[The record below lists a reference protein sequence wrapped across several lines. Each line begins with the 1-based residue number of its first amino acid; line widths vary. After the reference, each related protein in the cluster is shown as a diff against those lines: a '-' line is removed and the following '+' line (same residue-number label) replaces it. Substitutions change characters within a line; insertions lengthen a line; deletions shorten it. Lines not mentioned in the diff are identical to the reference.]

1 MSSYDSLKFGGRGL
15 DNDESPF
22 VKTGLIFPWTTATAP
37 SGYLLCSGAVV
48 SRTTYAD
55 LFAVIGT
62 TFGSGDGSSTFGI
75 PDLRGKQIVFDDA
88 GSTYTFAA
96 NAGNV
101 SNNVQPNITK
111 GGNINVSVNGN
122 TGNFSLGNSHLPSHT
137 HAIMGNS
144 LDVENNNSVS
154 GSNSFS
160 RNSVFHRAII
170 DQSDGVSN
178 DETHNIMA
186 ANPSGGTSSNS
197 GAGSVNLAT
206 TSNAFNGNAN
216 AGAGHAHSIGVNG
229 SANYASFTLNASSES
244 VNTLFSSVVLNAI
257 IKT

>member
-1 MSSYDSLKFGGRGL
+1 MSSYDALKFGGRGL

-62 TFGSGDGSSTFGI
+62 TFGSGDGSTTFGI

-137 HAIMGNS
+137 HAILGNIVNYDS
-144 LDVENNNSVS
+144 SGGNNTNSGSFTSRNQVLHQKVNDTESDFPQDGHLLRRVSSNTLNTNNS
-154 GSNSFS
+154 
-160 RNSVFHRAII
+160 A
-170 DQSDGVSN
+170 SD
-178 DETHNIMA
+178 
-186 ANPSGGTSSNS
+186 
-197 GAGSVNLAT
+197 VNFAT
-206 TSNAFNGNAN
+206 TGTAFNGNNN
-216 AGAGHAHSIGVNG
+216 AGSGHAHSISVNG